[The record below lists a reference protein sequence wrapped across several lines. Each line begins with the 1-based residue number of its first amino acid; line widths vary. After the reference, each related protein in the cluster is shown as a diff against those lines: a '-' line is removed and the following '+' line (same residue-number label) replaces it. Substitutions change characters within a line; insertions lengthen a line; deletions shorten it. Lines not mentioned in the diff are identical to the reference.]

1 MFITFITFDTFIPF
15 LYLVVDYLIIWC
27 HRSMD
32 TRVDHLPSSFPY
44 VAICPLL
51 HYWPLS
57 LSTLVTSLI
66 PSVAAEKYSSPFPPF
81 HLRVRSHPRARPL
94 PVLPHQGAEHINASL
109 CSVAQ
114 VHVAS
119 FCSRAFIGFAMFE
132 KSRMNRR

>member
-51 HYWPLS
+51 HYWHLS

-66 PSVAAEKYSSPFPPF
+66 PSVAAKNGVPLFPLTSQSEKPPMSSPLACPP
-81 HLRVRSHPRARPL
+81 SP
-94 PVLPHQGAEHINASL
+94 
-109 CSVAQ
+109 
-114 VHVAS
+114 
-119 FCSRAFIGFAMFE
+119 
-132 KSRMNRR
+132 